1 MKLGE
6 KIKQLRQQANLTQPE
21 LAQKAGIEQSYLS
34 KLENDKAAPSFEVIS
49 KVAQA
54 LEADAMSI
62 IESLDN
68 GYLQEHL
75 SHLPEVA
82 VSVASKQREQLER
95 MRKGYIAGAFA
106 IVIGIALVILGNSHG
121 IFSEMVYQYKSMGM
135 LKPGEVNI
143 HYHTGIVSTY
153 NENRDDQMSRLE
165 ANKKRLDEQFIM
177 SSKYRGEGFVEYY
190 GKDRRYFDLIM
201 QHPQESGMKSLS
213 MVLGFIFLAAGGF
226 YLGYVFRFLSPKS

>member
-6 KIKQLRQQANLTQPE
+6 KIKQLRQQADLTQPE

-34 KLENDKAAPSFEVIS
+34 KLENDKAAPSFDVIS

-54 LEADAMSI
+54 LNTDAMSI

-82 VSVASKQREQLER
+82 VNVASKQREQLER

-121 IFSEMVYQYKSMGM
+121 IFSEMVYQYESRG
-135 LKPGEVNI
+135 LIKPSEVNA
-143 HYHTGIVSTY
+143 HFSTGTVTEY
-153 NENRDDQMSRLE
+153 QENADQRHE
-165 ANKKRLDEQFIM
+165 RIRANKPRLDEQLLM
-177 SSKYRGEGFVEYY
+177 VTTYRGEGFVEYY
-190 GKDRRYFDLIM
+190 GQDRRYFKLVD
-201 QHPQESGMKSLS
+201 QRTQESGMKSLCI
-213 MVLGFIFLAAGGF
+213 VFGFIFLTSGGF
-226 YLGYVFRFLSPKS
+226 YLGYVFRFLAPRT

>member
-6 KIKQLRQQANLTQPE
+6 KVKQLRQQAGLTQPE
-21 LAQKAGIEQSYLS
+21 LAEKAGIEQSYLS

-54 LEADAMSI
+54 LETDAMSI

-75 SHLPEVA
+75 GHLPEIA
-82 VSVASKQREQLER
+82 VNVASKQREQLER

-121 IFSEMVYQYKSMGM
+121 VFSEMVYQYKSMGVI
-135 LKPGEVNI
+135 KPGEVNR
-143 HYHTGIVSTY
+143 HFSTFFINEY
-153 NENRDDQMSRLE
+153 NETDEQKSKRIQ
-165 ANKKRLDEQFIM
+165 ANKSRLDEQIVNATR
-177 SSKYRGEGFVEYY
+177 YRGEGFIVYY
-190 GKDRRYFDLIM
+190 GKDRRYFRLID

-213 MVLGFIFLAAGGF
+213 MVLGFIFLTAGGF
-226 YLGYVFRFLSPKS
+226 YLGYVFRFLSPKQ

>member
-75 SHLPEVA
+75 GHLPEIA
-82 VSVASKQREQLER
+82 VNVASKQREQLER

-121 IFSEMVYQYKSMGM
+121 IFSEMVYQYKSMGVI
-135 LKPGEVNI
+135 KPGEVNR
-143 HYHTGIVSTY
+143 HFSTGTVTEYQES
-153 NENRDDQMSRLE
+153 RDQTIERIR
-165 ANKKRLDEQFIM
+165 ANKPRLDEQLIM
-177 SSKYRGEGFVEYY
+177 SAKYRGEGYVEYY
-190 GKDRRYFDLIM
+190 GKDRRYFYLIM